1 MKVGNN
7 MKTTGVVRR
16 IDDLGR
22 IVIPKE
28 IRRNLKIRDGDELEF
43 FLENETICLKKFSK
57 MADLSVV
64 INKMLE
70 VSNSLIN
77 KTILVA
83 DREIIFSACGNLKKS
98 FLNKETSITLFNMLN
113 NRECIIQK
121 VVSKIEI
128 IKGFSFELSYVL
140 YPIICYGDII
150 GAVVI
155 LSESSDISD
164 FDVNIGKMI
173 AQFLGKYVEE

>member
-57 MADLSVV
+57 MSDLSVV

-77 KTILVA
+77 KTILVS
-83 DREIIFSACGNLKKS
+83 DREFVFSACGNLKKS
-98 FLNKETSITLFNMLN
+98 FLNKETSNTLFNMLSS
-113 NRECIIQK
+113 RECVVQK
-121 VVSKIEI
+121 VASKFEI
-128 IKGFSFELSYVL
+128 IKGLSIELSYVL

-150 GAVVI
+150 GAVII
-155 LSESSDISD
+155 LSEVNDISD